1 MIKKFFKIFLIFL
14 ISIIIF
20 LVLLNN
26 FKKKDKNKVKKN
38 EKIISKDISYNSNII
53 EKVNYASSDGKGNE
67 YIVNALLGEIDY
79 SNSEIIYLTDVNALI
94 KLNNNNNIIITS
106 DYGKYNTINFDTIFS
121 QNVIINYLDNKI
133 NSEYVDFSIKRNSM
147 IASRSVVYEN
157 LENILKADVIEIDI
171 KSKDTK
177 IFMYENDKKVNI
189 KSKN

>member
-1 MIKKFFKIFLIFL
+1 MIKKFVKIFLIFL

-53 EKVNYASSDGKGNE
+53 EKVNYISSDGKGNE
-67 YIVNALLGEIDY
+67 YIVNALLGEINY

-133 NSEYVDFSIKRNSM
+133 KSEYADFSIKRNSM

-157 LENILKADVIEIDI
+157 LENILKADVIEINI

-177 IFMYENDKKVNI
+177 IFMYENNKKVNI

>member
-1 MIKKFFKIFLIFL
+1 MIKKFVKIFLIFL

-53 EKVNYASSDGKGNE
+53 EKVNYISSDGKGNE
-67 YIVNALLGEIDY
+67 YIVNALLGEINY

-133 NSEYVDFSIKRNSM
+133 KSEYADFSIKRNSM

-157 LENILKADVIEIDI
+157 LENILKADVIEINI

-177 IFMYENDKKVNI
+177 IFMYENSKKVNI

>member
-1 MIKKFFKIFLIFL
+1 MIKKFVKIFLIFL

-53 EKVNYASSDGKGNE
+53 EKVNYISSDGKGNE
-67 YIVNALLGEIDY
+67 YIVNALLGEINY

-121 QNVIINYLDNKI
+121 KNVIINYLDNKI
-133 NSEYVDFSIKRNSM
+133 KSEYADFSIKRNSM

-157 LENILKADVIEIDI
+157 LENILKADVIEINI

-177 IFMYENDKKVNI
+177 IFMYENNKKVNI